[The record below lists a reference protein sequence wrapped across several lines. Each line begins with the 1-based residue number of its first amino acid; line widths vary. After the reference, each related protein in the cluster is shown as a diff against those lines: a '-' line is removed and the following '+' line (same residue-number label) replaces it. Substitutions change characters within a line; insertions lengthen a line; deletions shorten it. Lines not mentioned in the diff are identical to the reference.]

1 MFKKLNIFSKNKKS
15 LEIEPEETLVEELSE
30 SATIVENFRSIV
42 KMTEI
47 AQYTINRDID
57 KNFSVLDMEGL
68 ISIQDLV
75 DSWDHIVVA
84 NIRSSTGILLS
95 KMTLMFGD
103 YQVATYAVSDVSEQ
117 CAKIQEFVPFSF
129 TAEKVKSANRYMLY
143 SKSPYS
149 SAFTTSRF
157 ITKDE
162 YDLFMKNDM
171 NFMKEQ
177 EKRVLNGRSIQ
188 EAWEQVDAVEIYD

>member
-30 SATIVENFRSIV
+30 SAIIVENFRSIV
-42 KMTEI
+42 KMAEVD
-47 AQYTINRDID
+47 QYTIKRNID
-57 KNFSVLDMEGL
+57 KNFNVLDMEGL

-75 DSWDHIVVA
+75 DSWDDIVIR
-84 NIRSSTGILLS
+84 NIHGKTGTLLS
-95 KMTLMFGD
+95 KMTLMFGE
-103 YQVATYAVSDVSEQ
+103 YQVASYAVSDVSEQ
-117 CAKIQEFVPFSF
+117 CVKIQEFVPFSF
-129 TAEKVKSANRYMLY
+129 TAEEVKSANRYMLY

-149 SAFTTSRF
+149 SSFTTSRF

-188 EAWEQVDAVEIYD
+188 EAWEQAERVEIYD